1 MSADSPGKD
10 TGAAATGGVIPKLSW
25 AAVILLPPSVVAGF
39 WQDVVRDHIYLACGI
54 FLAYGLLLI
63 VGRFVGEFIRD
74 LVLRRRD
81 GWLDSADGRLSRRF
95 SRFGRTY
102 AEYLAAS
109 LRFMDQKGL
118 STIGHYAPELDEV
131 FIDVSLA
138 LQAPGRI
145 PGDLLADAGSTGST
159 DERRSIDEFLDRP
172 KPQVLAIV
180 GAPGTGK
187 TTLLRHTARH
197 ACLLPAD
204 RRRSVPVLLYLR
216 SLVTDLADNP
226 RLPLAEVIRANLG
239 RPAMDEPA
247 GWFEDRLEAGDCVVL
262 LDGLDEVAE
271 QGMRRTVVDWV
282 EQQIKDYPENDYV
295 ITSRPQGYRS
305 TPVEGATVLQTRRFT
320 DRQISTFIHS
330 WYLAVERHANRE
342 DSADVQ
348 LLAETGASDLQSRLR
363 ASPSLYDL
371 TVNPLLLTMIANVH
385 RYRGALPGSR
395 SDLYREIC
403 QVMLWRRQ
411 ESKRLVVE
419 PRGPQKE
426 TVLRE
431 LAFEMMRRRV
441 TVVSWDVCT
450 EILRSVLPR
459 VSDHLTA
466 EAFLE
471 DVGTNGLLVEREN
484 GVFAF
489 AHFTFQEYL
498 AAEYI
503 RDKAQGRLLAEA
515 IDDDWWRECTLLY
528 AANADVGPIVRAC
541 LSSGTMAALAL
552 AFDCADEGNELDPGL
567 RERLNTLLQ
576 RSPAAELVGEERRLM
591 NGVLLTR
598 RLRNIVRTADGGRL
612 CASPVGADTYELF
625 LLDCAEAGTN
635 RRPDAAVTGGV
646 SERPVT
652 GVRAGDAA
660 AFVGWV
666 NTLVGGELRYRL
678 PTIEEMQDPGVQS
691 ILCPPSSSAPAH
703 AFWAAPQSDGP
714 PPLWLPPAAQD
725 PRLVPEGVLRQRV
738 RDDFTFTRTSPAAL
752 LLLRARAAAA
762 VTVVLLETARNL
774 ELDLALARVP
784 DLAAALETSFDGA
797 VFADSDLGW
806 ESEALLTSESARVRT
821 LSDVLAQE
829 AHAGHR
835 EDLARVL
842 AEDMVREL
850 GTLTGYFSMAGE
862 VPDGFDAVRRAVSA
876 LNHDLRRERLRG
888 RRAHEQMLDQVTAFD
903 LSQISEDIGQI
914 LPLALARRS
923 VYALAAGA
931 VLPAAAAEFSARL
944 RATGSRDHSSLWT
957 VFEQPLTRTG
967 LLGQNLPPI
976 DPDAV
981 VEGLPRA
988 LQAMTA
994 RAAHAPYTAWTN
1006 ELTHKARLAG
1016 PILRRE
1022 ALPEGPGLRTARLS
1036 AACLAAEAA
1045 DWGQTDLSQL
1055 LCGVVAALTWLE
1067 DRHTGAAAAT
1077 EAIVLAV
1084 D

>member
-1 MSADSPGKD
+1 MSAESAGKD
-10 TGAAATGGVIPKLSW
+10 TGSAAKGGVLPKLSW
-25 AAVILLPPSVVAGF
+25 AAAILLPPSVVAGF
-39 WQDVVRDHIYLACGI
+39 WRDVVRDHIVLACVV
-54 FLAYGLLLI
+54 FLVYGVLLI
-63 VGRFVGEFIRD
+63 VGRFVGEFVRD
-74 LVLRRRD
+74 LVLRRRE
-81 GWLDSADGRLSRRF
+81 GWLDSADRRLSRRF

-102 AEYLAAS
+102 AEHLAAS

-145 PGDLLADAGSTGST
+145 PGDLLADAASTGGT
-159 DERRSIDEFLDRP
+159 DERRSIDEFLDLP
-172 KPQVLAIV
+172 EPQVLAIV

-197 ACLLPAD
+197 ACLSPRD
-204 RRRSVPVLLYLR
+204 RRRGVPVLLYLR
-216 SLVTDLADNP
+216 SLVSDLADDP
-226 RLPLAEVIRANLG
+226 RLGLAKVIRANLG
-239 RPAMDEPA
+239 RHAAEEPP
-247 GWFEDRLEAGDCVVL
+247 GWFEERLEAGDCVVL

-271 QGMRRTVVDWV
+271 PGMRRTVVDWV
-282 EQQIKDYPENDYV
+282 ERQIKDYPRNDYV

-305 TPVEGATVLQTRRFT
+305 SPVEGATVLQTRRFT
-320 DRQISTFIHS
+320 DRQVATFIRS

-342 DSADVQ
+342 DSADVR
-348 LLAETGASDLQSRLR
+348 LLAEAGAADLRSRLR
-363 ASPSLYDL
+363 ASPNLYDL

-441 TVVSWDVCT
+441 TAVSRDVCT
-450 EILRSVLPR
+450 ELLQSVLPR
-459 VSDHLTA
+459 VSEHLTA
-466 EAFLE
+466 DAFLA

-503 RDKAQGRLLAEA
+503 RDKGQARLLADA
-515 IDDDWWRECTLLY
+515 VDDDWWRECTLLY

-541 LSSGTMAALAL
+541 LRSGTMAALAL

-567 RERLNTLLQ
+567 REHLNTLLQ
-576 RSPAAELVGEERRLM
+576 RSSPAELTGEERRLM
-591 NGVLLTR
+591 IGVLLTR
-598 RLRNIVRTADGGRL
+598 RLRNVVRTTEGGRI
-612 CASPVGADTYELF
+612 CASPIGADTYELF
-625 LLDCAEAGTN
+625 LLDCAEQGTN
-635 RRPDAAVTGGV
+635 RRPDAVTAQESSG
-646 SERPVT
+646 RPVT
-652 GVRAGDAA
+652 GVRARDAV
-660 AFVGWV
+660 AFAGWV
-666 NTLVGGELRYRL
+666 NTLVGGESRYRL
-678 PTIEEMQDPGVQS
+678 PTLEEIRDPGVQS
-691 ILCPPSSSAPAH
+691 ILGPPAVTGPAH
-703 AFWAAPQSDGP
+703 AFWAAPHRDEP
-714 PPLWLPPAAQD
+714 PPLWIPSGVPD
-725 PRLVPEGVLRQRV
+725 PRHLPAGVAEQRV
-738 RDDFTFTRTSPAAL
+738 RHDFRSASGALPAL

-762 VTVVLLETARNL
+762 ATVGLLETARSR

-784 DLAAALETSFDGA
+784 DLAAALEAASGA
-797 VFADSDLGW
+797 PVFAEAALSLG
-806 ESEALLTSESARVRT
+806 SEALRTAESERVSA
-821 LSDVLAQE
+821 VLETMGEE
-829 AHAGHR
+829 AHSGLR
-835 EDLARVL
+835 ETLALVL

-850 GTLTGYFSMAGE
+850 GALSAYLPGTGEPSEA
-862 VPDGFDAVRRAVSA
+862 FDAVRLTVTA
-876 LNHDLRRERLRG
+876 LGHDLRRVRLRG
-888 RRAHEQMLDQVTAFD
+888 RRSHEQLLDQVTAFD
-903 LSQISEDIGQI
+903 LGRPPEDTGQV
-914 LPLALARRS
+914 LSLVFARRS
-923 VYALAAGA
+923 VYALAVGS
-931 VLPAAAAEFSARL
+931 VLPAAATEFSALVRS
-944 RATGSRDHSSLWT
+944 AQGDPWS
-957 VFEQPLTRTG
+957 VFEGRLTGRG
-967 LLGQNLPPI
+967 AFGQELSPV

-981 VEGLPRA
+981 GEGLPGA
-988 LQAMTA
+988 LQAMVRDTA
-994 RAAHAPYTAWTN
+994 RSFQSAWIGALAEQAAA
-1006 ELTHKARLAG
+1006 AG

-1022 ALPEGPGLRTARLS
+1022 ALPEGPALRAARLA

-1045 DWGQTDLSQL
+1045 DLGWRALHRT

-1067 DRHTGAAAAT
+1067 DRHTGATTAS